1 MEPLQIII
9 IVAFSYIVAYVAI
22 SRFIKFRKKNK
33 EPKNIVFDCIPI
45 IYLKGSREAEIFR
58 ILNEEVVKRG
68 RKPFKLCGNICSLTW
83 DRVREMD
90 ASGEIDHLGSR
101 NEVLALKELGSDDT
115 ADLIS
120 KYYGTPRGVVGKEAY
135 ISEDGKT
142 ILRKGFG
149 FLGSPLHRKAI
160 MNPKYDYCGLSS
172 LIRANNRYIDVLML
186 VDEKTVN

>member
-1 MEPLQIII
+1 MPTLQIII
-9 IVAFSYIVAYVAI
+9 IVTFSCIIAYVAI

-33 EPKNIVFDCIPI
+33 EPKNIVFDCIPMTF
-45 IYLKGSREAEIFR
+45 LKGSREDEIFR

-68 RKPFKLCGNICSLTW
+68 RKPFKLCANISVKAF
-83 DRVREMD
+83 DRVHEMD
-90 ASGEIDHLGSR
+90 RSGKIDHLGSR
-101 NEVLALKELGSDDT
+101 NEVLALKESGSDGT

-120 KYYGTPRGVVGKEAY
+120 KYYGTPRGVVGKEADLA
-135 ISEDGKT
+135 EDGKT
-142 ILRKGFG
+142 VLRKGFG

-172 LIRANNRYIDVLML
+172 LIRANNRYIDDLML